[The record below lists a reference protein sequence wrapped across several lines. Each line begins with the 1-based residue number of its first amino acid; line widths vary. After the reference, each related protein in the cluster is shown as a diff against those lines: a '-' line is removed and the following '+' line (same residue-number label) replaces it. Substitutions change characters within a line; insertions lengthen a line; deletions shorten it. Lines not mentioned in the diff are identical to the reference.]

1 MGLAMFDMT
10 NAQRSDATVDS
21 NLDSQNSLPDLE
33 GFAPE
38 EITRL
43 SALREQIRLR
53 GQRDRHAEEARL
65 RFARW
70 RYEQGYMNG

>member
-1 MGLAMFDMT
+1 MDPAMFDMT
-10 NAQRSDATVDS
+10 NAQRADAPVAG
-21 NLDSQNSLPDLE
+21 NLAAQNSLQDLE
-33 GFAPE
+33 GFTPQ
-38 EITRL
+38 EIARL
-43 SALREQIRLR
+43 TAMREQIQLR